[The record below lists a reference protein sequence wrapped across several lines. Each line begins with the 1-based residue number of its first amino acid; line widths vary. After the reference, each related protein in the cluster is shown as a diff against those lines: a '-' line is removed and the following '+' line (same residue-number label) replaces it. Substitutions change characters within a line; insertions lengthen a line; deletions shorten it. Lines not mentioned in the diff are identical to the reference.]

1 MTQKSSVVDVS
12 SGSKYASSATIIAIH
27 LHRNVL
33 EFGIFNLFN
42 VIRYDFIAIC
52 IFVFQFKT
60 LFSFVSVTDIYRRHI
75 SSINTAYIIIRR
87 QFFSVFNPLIHNVAK
102 WSDKLEKSC
111 SFFCCKIFKVYLT
124 ILVHYALK
132 G

>member
-1 MTQKSSVVDVS
+1 MFRQVLNMLLVRLSLQSSCI
-12 SGSKYASSATIIAIH
+12 GM
-27 LHRNVL
+27 
-33 EFGIFNLFN
+33 FWNLGFLTFLMLSDA
-42 VIRYDFIAIC
+42 DFIAIC